1 MRRSVFFFFD
11 LNAKREKAWQRAF
24 VVYGLSWEIQM
35 DTSFQRLLLLSP
47 ESQREDKDG
56 LPHSHKARLV
66 DKVTFLSLAFTGRS
80 TVSPCTAMYGF
91 HCIQNLKKPFSLC
104 LSMWKIKR
112 HVSPSN

>member
-1 MRRSVFFFFD
+1 MRSVSLFFD

-66 DKVTFLSLAFTGRS
+66 DKAPFLSLAFTTYS
-80 TVSPCTAMYGF
+80 TKTKVLARR
-91 HCIQNLKKPFSLC
+91 
-104 LSMWKIKR
+104 KIYKMGL
-112 HVSPSN
+112 VFYFI